1 MVKTLTTDRTDF
13 NETWLAEMPSGV
25 GNIETFDAISYSIKD
40 LLSHGV
46 VPDVLANG
54 VNRVKLSSTI
64 YYWYEKDSVILL
76 GSQLSIR
83 PQGLVV
89 QLTGKNP
96 RLRGQPPYASQL
108 YNEILKD
115 SGKGIRILSDTS
127 LSDEGLNLWK
137 KLVSLGHTV
146 SVYDSE
152 NPGKTFQTF
161 STPHEL
167 DAFFK
172 DDDTDFSRYQ
182 YVVSESGINLAETRS
197 YFNTRRYRELAG
209 LNLQD

>member
-1 MVKTLTTDRTDF
+1 MSTDRTDF
-13 NETWLAEMPSGV
+13 NDTWLAEMPSGV
-25 GNIETFDAISYSIKD
+25 GNIETFDAIAYSIKD
-40 LLSHGV
+40 LLSHGA
-46 VPDVLANG
+46 VPETLSNG
-54 VNRVKLSSTI
+54 IKKVKLSSTI

-96 RLRGQPPYASQL
+96 ISRGKPPYASQL
-108 YNEILKD
+108 YDAILKD
-115 SGKGIRILSDTS
+115 AGRGVRLLSDTS

-146 SVYDSE
+146 SVYDSQ

-161 STPHEL
+161 HSTHEL

-182 YVVSESGINLAETRS
+182 YVVSESGINLAETRG

-209 LNLQD
+209 LNLKD